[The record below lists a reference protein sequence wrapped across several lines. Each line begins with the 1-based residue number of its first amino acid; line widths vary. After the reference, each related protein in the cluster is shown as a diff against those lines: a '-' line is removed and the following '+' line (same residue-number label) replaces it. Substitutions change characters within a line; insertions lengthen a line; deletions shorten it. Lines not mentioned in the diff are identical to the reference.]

1 MKVFGNIM
9 WLLFGGI
16 AEAISQFLMGVWCFI
31 SLWYIPLGKKFF
43 QLGTFLFWPFGKTVV
58 PAKQKPRGY
67 GAFANIL
74 FAIFIGWEL
83 MISYY
88 IAGALSCVTIVGIPF
103 ARIYFRIA
111 RFVITPLSHDIVEIN
126 DAKKGNRNARA
137 ATNAARPAAITTTAE
152 AAKPVEPVEPKPVII
167 TEEKPYHEQFIQDSM
182 TTEPIEQTNTVLRK
196 LFTSDIEEVN
206 RENVKKDRTVT
217 VEQESEAPVK
227 LNRYQFLTRTTEEG
241 SELLLRTEWSDVAN
255 RGVTSILFDIQCF
268 NYLGAELL
276 LAKDISFEVQNIE
289 EVTKYGI
296 VLHED
301 MCGGKLILKKV
312 VLADQSVW
320 EAGEEYQISSKDDR
334 YSEEKFYS
342 SYHKVEDSE
351 VK

>member
-1 MKVFGNIM
+1 MKTFGNIL

-16 AEAISQFLMGVWCFI
+16 AEAISQFLMGVWCFV

-58 PAKQKPRGY
+58 PAKQRPRGY

-74 FAIFIGWEL
+74 FAIFVGWEL

-88 IAGALSCVTIVGIPF
+88 IIGALSCVTIIGIPF

-111 RFVITPLSHDIVEIN
+111 RFVITPLSHDIVEI
-126 DAKKGNRNARA
+126 DSLKKGRVAKPANVAQ
-137 ATNAARPAAITTTAE
+137 PAAIATAE
-152 AAKPVEPVEPKPVII
+152 AAQPVEPVKPKTVIV
-167 TEEKPYHEQFIQDSM
+167 TEEKPYHEQFIKDSM
-182 TTEPIEQTNTVLRK
+182 TTEPVEQTDTVLRK
-196 LFTSDIEEVN
+196 LFTTEMDEVT
-206 RENVKKDRTVT
+206 RENVKKERTVT
-217 VEQESEAPVK
+217 VEQETEAPVTLK
-227 LNRYQFLTRTTEEG
+227 RYQFLTRTTEEG
-241 SELLLRTEWSDVAN
+241 SELLLRTEWLDVTN
-255 RGVTSILFDIQCF
+255 RGVASILFDIQCF

-276 LAKDISFEVQNIE
+276 LAKDVLFEVPNID

-296 VLHED
+296 VLHDE
-301 MCGGKLILKKV
+301 MCSGKVILKKV
-312 VLADQSVW
+312 VFADQSVW
-320 EAGEEYQISSKDDR
+320 EVGEVYEISSKDDR

-342 SYHKVEDSE
+342 SYHTVENSE